1 MSNIIKLVLFVI
13 WAGLWTCVDAQAAPV
28 CGDGRR
34 EGVEECDDGSQN
46 SDSRPDACR
55 TDCTKARCGD
65 DVKDSREECDDGR
78 ANNDKIP
85 DACRTNC
92 KNAHCGDGVLDS
104 EEECDDQNKDAYDGC
119 NRCKRCYSLKDD
131 LVFSGLDYS
140 EARLCP
146 GRYEISD
153 SGQEGVLI
161 IDSSFMTLDC
171 QGATI
176 VGVVKTSGP
185 LAHGFRKKGGQPAAY
200 SHTGVGIVIKGQDV
214 VLRNCRVEGFKT
226 GVKLQSTGA
235 VLFDDALCNN
245 LLDIQAVSGGNYGV
259 KNSCTKVENWQE
271 NGQSGCSSRCN

>member
-13 WAGLWTCVDAQAAPV
+13 WVGLWTCVDAQAAPV

-65 DVKDSREECDDGR
+65 DVKDSREECDD
-78 ANNDKIP
+78 K
-85 DACRTNC
+85 
-92 KNAHCGDGVLDS
+92 
-104 EEECDDQNKDAYDGC
+104 NKDAYDGC
-119 NRCKRCYSLKDD
+119 NGCKRCYSLKDD

-146 GRYEISD
+146 GRYEVSD

-176 VGVVKTSGP
+176 VGVVKTS
-185 LAHGFRKKGGQPAAY
+185 LD
-200 SHTGVGIVIKGQDV
+200 SHESLI
-214 VLRNCRVEGFKT
+214 
-226 GVKLQSTGA
+226 S
-235 VLFDDALCNN
+235 
-245 LLDIQAVSGGNYGV
+245 
-259 KNSCTKVENWQE
+259 
-271 NGQSGCSSRCN
+271 